1 MDLFSIMPIIVIS
14 VFGLVIIVFI
24 FTIIFMFSSR
34 ARAKMIG
41 KKVKTMNY
49 VIDENEDALK
59 NISTKGADIA
69 SQGVE
74 ITARAIKK
82 GFSEEKNTDFKFCK
96 HCGKTIDSDS
106 IFCNYCG
113 KEQ

>member
-1 MDLFSIMPIIVIS
+1 MQILILIVI
-14 VFGLVIIVFI
+14 VIVVLLLVYAIGSI
-24 FTIIFMFSSR
+24 
-34 ARAKMIG
+34 ADPKAKEKYYHKQI
-41 KKVKTMNY
+41 KVAKT

-96 HCGKTIDSDS
+96 RCGKTIDSDS